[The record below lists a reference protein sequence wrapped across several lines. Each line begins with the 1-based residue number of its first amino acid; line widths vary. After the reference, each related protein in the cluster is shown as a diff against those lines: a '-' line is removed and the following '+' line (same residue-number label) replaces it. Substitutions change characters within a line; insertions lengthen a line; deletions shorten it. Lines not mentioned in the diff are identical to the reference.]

1 MSGVSHGTE
10 PLGRPLVLERRH
22 AKHRLGWAMLGLA
35 PVALAGAAA
44 VAVFSGILTASARE
58 VFIARL
64 LDAAAAALFASGYA
78 LIMCAGLRPTDHAL
92 VTALR
97 SIAVGAVIAAALIT
111 AGRLLFVNDTVA
123 AGIRVSLWV
132 LVGTAAAA
140 ADALAYKQ
148 VGEPVKARCARLIRD
163 G

>member
-22 AKHRLGWAMLGLA
+22 AKRRLGWAMLGLA
-35 PVALAGAAA
+35 SVALAGAAA

-58 VFIARL
+58 IFIARL
-64 LDAAAAALFASGYA
+64 LAAAAAALFASACA

-111 AGRLLFVNDTVA
+111 AGQLLFVNDTVA

-132 LVGTAAAA
+132 LVGTAA
-140 ADALAYKQ
+140 LCTGLLPLTRWLTSK
-148 VGEPVKARCARLIRD
+148 
-163 G
+163 

>member
-22 AKHRLGWAMLGLA
+22 AKHRLGWAMLGLG
-35 PVALAGAAA
+35 PVALAGSAPF
-44 VAVFSGILTASARE
+44 AVFPGILPASARE

-64 LDAAAAALFASGYA
+64 LDAEAAPLFASGYA

-97 SIAVGAVIAAALIT
+97 SIAVGAGIAA
-111 AGRLLFVNDTVA
+111 GR
-123 AGIRVSLWV
+123 I
-132 LVGTAAAA
+132 
-140 ADALAYKQ
+140 K
-148 VGEPVKARCARLIRD
+148 
-163 G
+163 